1 MKRNSPMQP
10 GVYRVYGEKNLM
22 AWGPQKPWGPR
33 NPPPGPGAQTLEL
46 KKGKSWLKRPTGGN
60 SGESFCLKTA
70 RGVCCQKCEQ

>member
-1 MKRNSPMQP
+1 MQP
-10 GVYRVYGEKNLM
+10 GVYGKNSYGVQ
-22 AWGPQKPWGPR
+22 PQ
-33 NPPPGPGAQTLEL
+33 NPGVHTIPSPGSGVQTLDL